1 MPREKRLEP
10 TSYFL
15 TVDVNAK
22 CLGHTDPSPQLLD
35 GSSQG
40 YKYFLRGV
48 FKSCFGLWLLDIH
61 FWEWKAAIFFIIIIA

>member
-1 MPREKRLEP
+1 MPREKRLEL

-48 FKSCFGLWLLDIH
+48 FKSCFGL
-61 FWEWKAAIFFIIIIA
+61 